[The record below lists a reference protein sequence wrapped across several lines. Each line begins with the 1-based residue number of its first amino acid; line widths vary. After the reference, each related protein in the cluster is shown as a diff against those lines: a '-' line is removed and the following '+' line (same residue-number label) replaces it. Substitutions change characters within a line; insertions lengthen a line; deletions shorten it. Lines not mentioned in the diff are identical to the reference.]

1 MENVWL
7 RALAAYCYVTALMH
21 SHCCVTA
28 AYCYVTAAYCCVTAL
43 MHSHCCVTAAYCY
56 VTALMHSHCCVTAA
70 YCYLTVTA
78 TYFCVAAAYCCL
90 TALIHS
96 LCCVTAAC
104 CYLTAVYCCVAAL
117 QPLWGILTSLRHI
130 YRLPLHFIC
139 AHRERDFPE
148 PVFFNQRTRPRYSG
162 GKCAVHVWVGWI
174 FFIIAHGHGSQVVS
188 A

>member
-70 YCYLTVTA
+70 YCCVTA
-78 TYFCVAAAYCCL
+78 L
-90 TALIHS
+90 MHS
-96 LCCVTAAC
+96 HCCVTAAY